1 MKKTC
6 KIWQSQGTTS
16 VFAIQ
21 QKIILSFTSVSKTN
35 LGDHNSLQLLQ
46 IAPVNRNQ
54 MYFVLPNK
62 CGSDLFGMIKGWL
75 FILYTLQCT
84 CMHYITLFFIH
95 AHSIKQMSVVTG
107 GTSENKPCIHV
118 ITQTSL
124 TTSDKW
130 TQS

>member
-54 MYFVLPNK
+54 TYLSFRTNV
-62 CGSDLFGMIKGWL
+62 GV
-75 FILYTLQCT
+75 T
-84 CMHYITLFFIH
+84 CL
-95 AHSIKQMSVVTG
+95 
-107 GTSENKPCIHV
+107 E
-118 ITQTSL
+118 
-124 TTSDKW
+124 
-130 TQS
+130 

>member
-21 QKIILSFTSVSKTN
+21 QTIILSFTSVSKTN

-54 MYFVLPNK
+54 MYLSFRTNV
-62 CGSDLFGMIKGWL
+62 GV
-75 FILYTLQCT
+75 T
-84 CMHYITLFFIH
+84 CL
-95 AHSIKQMSVVTG
+95 
-107 GTSENKPCIHV
+107 E
-118 ITQTSL
+118 
-124 TTSDKW
+124 
-130 TQS
+130 